1 MKIVDFDEPTSFL
14 DHVYLGCTNETI
26 IEQNTKMF
34 ESRISEGATV
44 KLPGGRNL
52 THKRWRGLTTWKD
65 MLKNVLNDTVNWLT
79 SKWSNLR
86 SHILVRITISSNRR
100 NLNQSENSQKFA
112 HKLLKTKACMW
123 HEVGNLTSHGP

>member
-52 THKRWRGLTTWKD
+52 TAWSYD
-65 MLKNVLNDTVNWLT
+65 MEGHAQKCVERYSELANKKVEQLKK
-79 SKWSNLR
+79 SYPR
-86 SHILVRITISSNRR
+86 SDYH
-100 NLNQSENSQKFA
+100 
-112 HKLLKTKACMW
+112 
-123 HEVGNLTSHGP
+123 